1 MQRALPRL
9 YKVLIMSLISIGLS
23 GINASSA
30 AINTIGNNTANV
42 DTAGYSRQQVLTT
55 ASAQI
60 ALGQGVGYLGTG
72 TTLSDVRRIY
82 NSYLDTQLQSSTA
95 LSADAVAYSGQAGKT
110 DTLLSDNASGV
121 AVQLGDFFSKMQGIA
136 TNATQA
142 SDRSS
147 FLTQAGALSARFNSV
162 ASQLSSQNDNVNA
175 QLTTFT
181 KQVNELT
188 NTVAGLNKQITQAS
202 VGNSTPNTLL
212 DSRSEA
218 VRQLNELV
226 GVKVVENNGNYD
238 LYTGTG
244 QSLVS
249 GGTSYKMSASPSPS
263 DPLQFNVQVAYGQTQ
278 TDVTSVI
285 TGGSI
290 GGLLRYR
297 SEVLVPATN
306 ELGRTA
312 MVLSD
317 QVNSQL
323 NQGIDS
329 KGNFGSNLYSSIN
342 SADAITQRSIG
353 KTANSLGSGNLNV
366 TIGDT
371 SKLTADDYEV
381 TFSDTSNFTVR
392 RLPNGESVGAGAL
405 SDNPPKQFDGFS
417 VSLNGNTLA
426 AGDSF
431 KVIPTRTG
439 ASGISVVM
447 TDAKDIAAAAPLTAT
462 AGASNAGTGSFTQ
475 PVLNTKSDIYSSTR
489 TADLRNALKDS
500 TPMKLVMGAVSST
513 GVQSYSLINASGG
526 AVLDQNGNA
535 VGGSII
541 QGQTNTL
548 KLNVGYTDTT
558 TTPGSKT
565 AFQLEMT
572 ISGSPVVNDTFSVG
586 ITGSGSSDNRN
597 ALAVV
602 GLQTAKTVGVANGGA
617 GTSLSGSYADL
628 VSVVGTLASQGKNDV
643 TATAAVVGQAKASRD
658 SVSGVS
664 LDEEASN
671 LIKYQQY
678 YTASSQIIKAA
689 QTIFSTLI
697 NSL

>member
-1 MQRALPRL
+1 
-9 YKVLIMSLISIGLS
+9 MSLISIGLS

-60 ALGQGVGYLGTG
+60 ALGQGVGYIGTG

-82 NSYLDTQLQSSTA
+82 NGYLDTQLQSSTA
-95 LSADAVAYSGQAGKT
+95 LSADAVAYSGQASKT
-110 DTLLSDNASGV
+110 DTLLSDSATGIS
-121 AVQLGDFFSKMQGIA
+121 VQLADFFTKMQGIA
-136 TNATQA
+136 TSATQSA
-142 SDRSS
+142 ERSS

-162 ASQLSSQNDNVNA
+162 SSQLSTQNDNVNT
-175 QLTTFT
+175 QLDTFT

-188 NTVAGLNKQITQAS
+188 TTLASLNKQITQAS
-202 VGNSTPNTLL
+202 AGNATPNTLL

-218 VRQLNELV
+218 VLKLNELV
-226 GVKVVENNGNYD
+226 GVKVVENNGNFD
-238 LYTGTG
+238 IYTGTG

-263 DPLQFNVQVAYGQTQ
+263 DPLQYNVQVAYGQTQ
-278 TDVTSVI
+278 TDVTSVL

-297 SEVLVPATN
+297 NEVLVPATN

-317 QVNSQL
+317 QVNSQM

-353 KTANSLGSGNLNV
+353 KTTNSVGSGNLNV

-371 SKLTADDYEV
+371 SKLTANDYEV
-381 TFSDTSNFTVR
+381 TFSDSSNFSVR
-392 RLPNGESVGAGAL
+392 RLPNGESVGAGSLA
-405 SDNPPKQFDGFS
+405 DNPPKQFEGFS

-439 ASGISVVM
+439 AAGISVAL

-462 AGASNAGTGSFTQ
+462 AGSSNSGTGGFTQ
-475 PVLNTKSDIYSSTR
+475 PVLNTKSDIYDSTQ
-489 TADLRNALKDS
+489 TADLRNALKSS
-500 TPMKLVMGAVSST
+500 TPMKLVMGAANSS
-513 GVQSYSLINASGG
+513 GVQSYTLINASGG

-541 QGQTNTL
+541 QGQANTV

-558 TTPGSKT
+558 TTPSSKT
-565 AFQLEMT
+565 AFELQMT
-572 ISGSPVVNDTFSVG
+572 ISGSPVANDTFSIG
-586 ITGSGSSDNRN
+586 MTGGGSSDNRN
-597 ALAVV
+597 ALAVA
-602 GLQTAKTVGVANGGA
+602 GLQTAKTVGVINGGV
-617 GTSLSGSYADL
+617 GTSLSGAYAST
-628 VSVVGTLASQGKNDV
+628 VSVVGTLASQSKNDV
-643 TATAAVVGQAKASRD
+643 TATAAVVSQAKSSRD

>member
-1 MQRALPRL
+1 
-9 YKVLIMSLISIGLS
+9 MSLISIGLS

-60 ALGQGVGYLGTG
+60 ALGQGTGYIGTG

-82 NSYLDTQLQSSTA
+82 NSYLDTQLQTTTA
-95 LSADAVAYSGQAGKT
+95 LSADAVAYSGQASKT
-110 DTLLSDNASGV
+110 DTLLSDSATGI
-121 AVQLGDFFSKMQGIA
+121 ATQLSDFFTKMQGIA
-136 TNATQA
+136 TNATQS

-147 FLTQAGALSARFNSV
+147 FLTQANALSARFNSI

-175 QLTTFT
+175 QLANFTT
-181 KQVNELT
+181 QVNELT
-188 NTVAGLNKQITQAS
+188 NTVASLNKQITQAS
-202 VGNSTPNTLL
+202 AGNGTPNTLL

-226 GVKVVENNGNYD
+226 GVKVSENNGNYD
-238 LYTGTG
+238 VYTGTG
-244 QSLVS
+244 QALVS
-249 GGTSYKMSASPSPS
+249 GSTAYKMSTAPSAA
-263 DPLQFNVQVAYGQTQ
+263 DPLQYNVQIAYGQTQ
-278 TDVTSVI
+278 TDVSSVV

-297 SEVLVPATN
+297 SDVLVPAAN

-317 QVNSQL
+317 QVNSQMS
-323 NQGIDS
+323 QGIDS

-342 SADAITQRSIG
+342 GADAITQRSIG
-353 KTANSLGSGNLNV
+353 KTTNSTGSGNLDV

-381 TFSDTSNFTVR
+381 TFNDASNFTVR
-392 RLPNGESVGAGAL
+392 RLPNGESVGTGSLA
-405 SDNPPKQFDGFS
+405 DNPPKQFEGFS

-426 AGDSF
+426 AGDIF
-431 KVIPTRTG
+431 KVTPTRNG
-439 ASGISVVM
+439 ASGISVVL

-462 AGASNAGTGSFTQ
+462 AGTSNSGTGGFTQ
-475 PVLNTKSDIYSSTR
+475 PVLNTKSDIYNSTQ
-489 TADLRNALKDS
+489 TADLRNAVKNS
-500 TPMKLVMGAVSST
+500 TPMKVVMGAVSST
-513 GVQSYSLINASGG
+513 GVQSYTLLNASGG

-541 QGQTNTL
+541 QGQSNKL
-548 KLNVGYTDTT
+548 KLSIGYTDTT
-558 TTPGSKT
+558 TTPSSKT
-565 AFQLEMT
+565 AFELEMT
-572 ISGSPVVNDTFSVG
+572 ISGSPVANDTFSIG
-586 ITGSGSSDNRN
+586 MTGAGSSDNRN

-602 GLQTAKTVGVANGGA
+602 GLQTAKTVGATNGSV

>member
-1 MQRALPRL
+1 
-9 YKVLIMSLISIGLS
+9 MSLISIGLS

-60 ALGQGVGYLGTG
+60 ALGQGVGYIGTG

-95 LSADAVAYSGQAGKT
+95 LSADAVAYSGQASKT
-110 DTLLSDNASGV
+110 DTLLSDNATGIS
-121 AVQLGDFFSKMQGIA
+121 VQLADFFTKMQGIA
-136 TNATQA
+136 TSATQSA
-142 SDRSS
+142 ERSS

-162 ASQLSSQNDNVNA
+162 SSQLSTQNDNVNT
-175 QLTTFT
+175 QLNTFT

-188 NTVAGLNKQITQAS
+188 TTLASLNKQITQAS
-202 VGNSTPNTLL
+202 AGNATPNTLL

-226 GVKVVENNGNYD
+226 GVKVVENNGNFD
-238 LYTGTG
+238 IYTGTG

-263 DPLQFNVQVAYGQTQ
+263 DPLQYNVQIAYGQTQ
-278 TDVTSVI
+278 TDVTSVL

-297 SEVLVPATN
+297 NEVLVPATN

-317 QVNSQL
+317 QVNSQM

-342 SADAITQRSIG
+342 SAEAITQRSIG
-353 KTANSLGSGNLNV
+353 KTTNSVGSGNLNV

-371 SKLTADDYEV
+371 SKLTANDYEV
-381 TFSDTSNFTVR
+381 TFSDSSNFTVR
-392 RLPNGESVGAGAL
+392 RLPNGESVGAGSLAAY
-405 SDNPPKQFDGFS
+405 NPPKQFDGFS

-439 ASGISVVM
+439 ASGISVVL

-462 AGASNAGTGSFTQ
+462 AGSSNSGTGGFTQ
-475 PVLNTKSDIYSSTR
+475 PVLNTKSDIYDSTQ

-513 GVQSYSLINASGG
+513 GVQSYTLINASGG

-541 QGQTNTL
+541 QGQANTI

-558 TTPGSKT
+558 TTPSSST

-572 ISGSPVVNDTFSVG
+572 ISGSPVANDTFSIG
-586 ITGSGSSDNRN
+586 MTGGGSSDNRN
-597 ALAVV
+597 
-602 GLQTAKTVGVANGGA
+602 
-617 GTSLSGSYADL
+617 
-628 VSVVGTLASQGKNDV
+628 
-643 TATAAVVGQAKASRD
+643 
-658 SVSGVS
+658 
-664 LDEEASN
+664 
-671 LIKYQQY
+671 
-678 YTASSQIIKAA
+678 
-689 QTIFSTLI
+689 
-697 NSL
+697 

>member
-1 MQRALPRL
+1 
-9 YKVLIMSLISIGLS
+9 MSLISIGLS

-60 ALGQGVGYLGTG
+60 ALGQGVGYIGTG

-95 LSADAVAYSGQAGKT
+95 LSADAVAYSGQASKT
-110 DTLLSDNASGV
+110 DTLLSDNATGIS
-121 AVQLGDFFSKMQGIA
+121 VQLADFFTKMQGIA
-136 TNATQA
+136 TSATQSA
-142 SDRSS
+142 ERSS

-162 ASQLSSQNDNVNA
+162 SSQLSTQNDNVNT
-175 QLTTFT
+175 QLNTFT

-188 NTVAGLNKQITQAS
+188 TTLASLNKQITQAS
-202 VGNSTPNTLL
+202 AGNATPNTLL

-226 GVKVVENNGNYD
+226 GVKVVENNGNFD
-238 LYTGTG
+238 IYTGTG

-263 DPLQFNVQVAYGQTQ
+263 DPLQYNVQVAYGQTQ
-278 TDVTSVI
+278 TDVTSVL

-297 SEVLVPATN
+297 NEVLVPATN

-317 QVNSQL
+317 QVNSQM

-342 SADAITQRSIG
+342 SAEAITQRSIG
-353 KTANSLGSGNLNV
+353 KTTNSVGSGNLNV

-371 SKLTADDYEV
+371 SKLTANDYEV
-381 TFSDTSNFTVR
+381 TFSDSSNFTVR
-392 RLPNGESVGAGAL
+392 RLPNGESVGAGSLA
-405 SDNPPKQFDGFS
+405 DNPPKQFDGFS

-439 ASGISVVM
+439 ASGISVVL

-462 AGASNAGTGSFTQ
+462 AGSSNSGTGGFTQ
-475 PVLNTKSDIYSSTR
+475 PVLNTKSDIYDSTQ

-513 GVQSYSLINASGG
+513 GVQSYTLINASG
-526 AVLDQNGNA
+526 
-535 VGGSII
+535 
-541 QGQTNTL
+541 
-548 KLNVGYTDTT
+548 
-558 TTPGSKT
+558 
-565 AFQLEMT
+565 
-572 ISGSPVVNDTFSVG
+572 
-586 ITGSGSSDNRN
+586 
-597 ALAVV
+597 
-602 GLQTAKTVGVANGGA
+602 
-617 GTSLSGSYADL
+617 
-628 VSVVGTLASQGKNDV
+628 
-643 TATAAVVGQAKASRD
+643 
-658 SVSGVS
+658 
-664 LDEEASN
+664 
-671 LIKYQQY
+671 
-678 YTASSQIIKAA
+678 
-689 QTIFSTLI
+689 
-697 NSL
+697 

>member
-1 MQRALPRL
+1 
-9 YKVLIMSLISIGLS
+9 MSLISIGLS

-60 ALGQGVGYLGTG
+60 ALGQGVGYIGTG

-95 LSADAVAYSGQAGKT
+95 LSADAVAYSGQASKT
-110 DTLLSDNASGV
+110 DTLLSDSATGIS
-121 AVQLGDFFSKMQGIA
+121 VQLADFFTKMQGIA
-136 TNATQA
+136 TSATQSA
-142 SDRSS
+142 ERSS

-162 ASQLSSQNDNVNA
+162 SSQLSTQNDNVNT
-175 QLTTFT
+175 QLNTFT

-188 NTVAGLNKQITQAS
+188 TTLASLNKQITQAS
-202 VGNSTPNTLL
+202 AGNATPNTLL

-226 GVKVVENNGNYD
+226 GVKVVENNGNFD
-238 LYTGTG
+238 IYTGTG

-263 DPLQFNVQVAYGQTQ
+263 DPLQYNVQIAYGQTQ
-278 TDVTSVI
+278 TDVTSVL

-297 SEVLVPATN
+297 NEVLVPATN

-317 QVNSQL
+317 QVNSQM

-353 KTANSLGSGNLNV
+353 KTTNSVGSGNLNV

-371 SKLTADDYEV
+371 SKLTANDYEV
-381 TFSDTSNFTVR
+381 TFSDSSNFSVR
-392 RLPNGESVGAGAL
+392 RLPNGESVGAGSLA
-405 SDNPPKQFDGFS
+405 DNPPKQFDGFS

-439 ASGISVVM
+439 ASGISVVL

-462 AGASNAGTGSFTQ
+462 AGSSNSGTGGFTQ
-475 PVLNTKSDIYSSTR
+475 PVLNTKSDIYDSTQ

-513 GVQSYSLINASGG
+513 GVQSYTLINASGG

-535 VGGSII
+535 VSGSII
-541 QGQTNTL
+541 QGQANTV
-548 KLNVGYTDTT
+548 KLNVGYIDTT
-558 TTPGSKT
+558 TTPSSKT
-565 AFQLEMT
+565 AFELQMT
-572 ISGSPVVNDTFSVG
+572 ISGSPVANDTFSIG
-586 ITGSGSSDNRN
+586 MTGGGSSDNRN

-602 GLQTAKTVGVANGGA
+602 GLQTAKTVGVVNGGV
-617 GTSLSGSYADL
+617 GTSLSGSYADT
-628 VSVVGTLASQGKNDV
+628 VSVVGTLASQSKNDV
-643 TATAAVVGQAKASRD
+643 TATAAVVSQAKSSRD

>member
-1 MQRALPRL
+1 
-9 YKVLIMSLISIGLS
+9 MSLISIGLS

-60 ALGQGVGYLGTG
+60 ALGQGTGYIGTG

-82 NSYLDTQLQSSTA
+82 NSYLDTQLQTTTA
-95 LSADAVAYSGQAGKT
+95 LSADAVAYSGQASKT
-110 DTLLSDNASGV
+110 DTLLSDSATGI
-121 AVQLGDFFSKMQGIA
+121 ATQLSDFFTKMQGIA
-136 TNATQA
+136 TNATQS

-147 FLTQAGALSARFNSV
+147 FLTQANALSARFNSI

-175 QLTTFT
+175 QLANFTT
-181 KQVNELT
+181 QVNELT
-188 NTVAGLNKQITQAS
+188 NTVASLNKQITQAS
-202 VGNSTPNTLL
+202 AGNGTPNTLL

-226 GVKVVENNGNYD
+226 GVKVSENNGNYD
-238 LYTGTG
+238 VYTGTG
-244 QSLVS
+244 QALVS
-249 GGTSYKMSASPSPS
+249 GSTAYKMSTAPSAA
-263 DPLQFNVQVAYGQTQ
+263 DPLQYNVQIAYGQTQ
-278 TDVTSVI
+278 TDVSSVV

-297 SEVLVPATN
+297 SEVLVPAAN

-317 QVNSQL
+317 QVNSQMS
-323 NQGIDS
+323 QGIDS

-353 KTANSLGSGNLNV
+353 KTTNSAGSGNLDV

-381 TFSDTSNFTVR
+381 TFNDASNFTVR
-392 RLPNGESVGAGAL
+392 RLPNGESVGTGSLA
-405 SDNPPKQFDGFS
+405 DNPPKQFEGFS

-426 AGDSF
+426 AGDIF
-431 KVIPTRTG
+431 KVTPTRNG
-439 ASGISVVM
+439 ASGISVVL

-462 AGASNAGTGSFTQ
+462 AGTSNSGTGGFTQ
-475 PVLNTKSDIYSSTR
+475 PVLNTKSDIYNSTQ
-489 TADLRNALKDS
+489 TADLRNAVKNS
-500 TPMKLVMGAVSST
+500 APMKLVMGAVSST
-513 GVQSYSLINASGG
+513 GVQSYTLLNASGG

-541 QGQTNTL
+541 QGQSNKL
-548 KLNVGYTDTT
+548 KLSIGYTDTT
-558 TTPGSKT
+558 TTPSSKT
-565 AFQLEMT
+565 AFELEMT
-572 ISGSPVVNDTFSVG
+572 ISGSPVANDTFSIG
-586 ITGSGSSDNRN
+586 MTGAGSSDNRN

-602 GLQTAKTVGVANGGA
+602 GLQTAKTVGATNGSV

>member
-1 MQRALPRL
+1 
-9 YKVLIMSLISIGLS
+9 MSLISIGLS

-60 ALGQGVGYLGTG
+60 ALGQGVGYIGTG

-82 NSYLDTQLQSSTA
+82 NGYLDTQLQSSTA
-95 LSADAVAYSGQAGKT
+95 LSADAVAYSGQASKT
-110 DTLLSDNASGV
+110 DTLLSDSATGIS
-121 AVQLGDFFSKMQGIA
+121 VQLADFFTKMQGIA
-136 TNATQA
+136 TSATQSA
-142 SDRSS
+142 ERSS

-162 ASQLSSQNDNVNA
+162 SSQLSTQNDNVNT
-175 QLTTFT
+175 QLDTFT

-188 NTVAGLNKQITQAS
+188 TTLASLNKQITQAS
-202 VGNSTPNTLL
+202 AGNATPNTLL

-218 VRQLNELV
+218 VRKLNELV
-226 GVKVVENNGNYD
+226 GVKVVENNGNFD
-238 LYTGTG
+238 IYTGTG

-263 DPLQFNVQVAYGQTQ
+263 DPLQYNVQVAYGQTQ
-278 TDVTSVI
+278 TDVTSVL

-297 SEVLVPATN
+297 NEVLVPATN

-317 QVNSQL
+317 QVNSQM

-353 KTANSLGSGNLNV
+353 KTTNSVGSGNLNV

-371 SKLTADDYEV
+371 SKLTANDYEV
-381 TFSDTSNFTVR
+381 TFSDSSNFSVR
-392 RLPNGESVGAGAL
+392 RLPNGESVGAGSLA
-405 SDNPPKQFDGFS
+405 DNPPKQFEGFS

-439 ASGISVVM
+439 AAGISVAL

-462 AGASNAGTGSFTQ
+462 AGSSNSGTGGFTQ
-475 PVLNTKSDIYSSTR
+475 PVLNTKSDIYDSTQ
-489 TADLRNALKDS
+489 TADLRNALKSS
-500 TPMKLVMGAVSST
+500 TPMKLVMGAANSS
-513 GVQSYSLINASGG
+513 GVQSYTLINASGG

-541 QGQTNTL
+541 QGQANTV
-548 KLNVGYTDTT
+548 KLNVGYTVTT
-558 TTPGSKT
+558 TTPSSKT
-565 AFQLEMT
+565 AFELQMT
-572 ISGSPVVNDTFSVG
+572 ISGSPVANDTFSIG
-586 ITGSGSSDNRN
+586 MTGGGSSDNRN
-597 ALAVV
+597 ALAVA
-602 GLQTAKTVGVANGGA
+602 GLQTAKTVGVINGGV
-617 GTSLSGSYADL
+617 GTSLSGAYAST
-628 VSVVGTLASQGKNDV
+628 VSVVGTLASQSKNDV
-643 TATAAVVGQAKASRD
+643 TATAAVVSQAKSSRD

>member
-1 MQRALPRL
+1 
-9 YKVLIMSLISIGLS
+9 MSLISIGLS

-263 DPLQFNVQVAYGQTQ
+263 DPLQFNVQVAY
-278 TDVTSVI
+278 
-285 TGGSI
+285 
-290 GGLLRYR
+290 R
-297 SEVLVPATN
+297 SDPDRRD
-306 ELGRTA
+306 LGHHWRLDWRSA
-312 MVLSD
+312 ALS
-317 QVNSQL
+317 
-323 NQGIDS
+323 
-329 KGNFGSNLYSSIN
+329 
-342 SADAITQRSIG
+342 QRSAG
-353 KTANSLGSGNLNV
+353 AGDQRARPYSDGALGSG
-366 TIGDT
+366 
-371 SKLTADDYEV
+371 
-381 TFSDTSNFTVR
+381 
-392 RLPNGESVGAGAL
+392 
-405 SDNPPKQFDGFS
+405 Q
-417 VSLNGNTLA
+417 
-426 AGDSF
+426 
-431 KVIPTRTG
+431 
-439 ASGISVVM
+439 
-447 TDAKDIAAAAPLTAT
+447 
-462 AGASNAGTGSFTQ
+462 Q
-475 PVLNTKSDIYSSTR
+475 PVE
-489 TADLRNALKDS
+489 
-500 TPMKLVMGAVSST
+500 P
-513 GVQSYSLINASGG
+513 
-526 AVLDQNGNA
+526 
-535 VGGSII
+535 
-541 QGQTNTL
+541 
-548 KLNVGYTDTT
+548 GY
-558 TTPGSKT
+558 
-565 AFQLEMT
+565 
-572 ISGSPVVNDTFSVG
+572 
-586 ITGSGSSDNRN
+586 
-597 ALAVV
+597 
-602 GLQTAKTVGVANGGA
+602 
-617 GTSLSGSYADL
+617 
-628 VSVVGTLASQGKNDV
+628 
-643 TATAAVVGQAKASRD
+643 
-658 SVSGVS
+658 
-664 LDEEASN
+664 
-671 LIKYQQY
+671 
-678 YTASSQIIKAA
+678 
-689 QTIFSTLI
+689 
-697 NSL
+697 

>member
-1 MQRALPRL
+1 
-9 YKVLIMSLISIGLS
+9 MSLISIGLS

-60 ALGQGVGYLGTG
+60 ALGQGTGYIGTG

-82 NSYLDTQLQSSTA
+82 NSYLDTQLQTTTA
-95 LSADAVAYSGQAGKT
+95 LSADAVAYSGQASKT
-110 DTLLSDNASGV
+110 DTLLSDSATGI
-121 AVQLGDFFSKMQGIA
+121 ATQLSDFFTKMQGIA
-136 TNATQA
+136 TNATQS

-147 FLTQAGALSARFNSV
+147 FLTQANALSARFNSI

-175 QLTTFT
+175 QLANFTT
-181 KQVNELT
+181 QVNELT
-188 NTVAGLNKQITQAS
+188 NTVASLNKQITQAS
-202 VGNSTPNTLL
+202 AGNGTPNTLL

-226 GVKVVENNGNYD
+226 GVKVSENNGNYD
-238 LYTGTG
+238 VYTGTG
-244 QSLVS
+244 QALVS
-249 GGTSYKMSASPSPS
+249 GSTAYKMSTAPSAA
-263 DPLQFNVQVAYGQTQ
+263 DPLQYNVQIAYGQTQ
-278 TDVTSVI
+278 TDVSSVV

-297 SEVLVPATN
+297 SDVLVPAAN

-317 QVNSQL
+317 QVNSQMS
-323 NQGIDS
+323 QGIDS

-353 KTANSLGSGNLNV
+353 KTTNSAGSGNLDV

-381 TFSDTSNFTVR
+381 TFNDASNFTVR
-392 RLPNGESVGAGAL
+392 RLPNGESVGTGSLA
-405 SDNPPKQFDGFS
+405 DNPPKQFEGFS

-426 AGDSF
+426 AGDIF
-431 KVIPTRTG
+431 KVTPTRNG
-439 ASGISVVM
+439 ASGISVVL

-462 AGASNAGTGSFTQ
+462 AGTSNSGTGGFTQ
-475 PVLNTKSDIYSSTR
+475 PVLNTKSDIYNSTQ
-489 TADLRNALKDS
+489 TADLRNAVKNS
-500 TPMKLVMGAVSST
+500 APMKLVMGAVSST
-513 GVQSYSLINASGG
+513 GVQSYTLLNSSGG

-541 QGQTNTL
+541 QGQSNKL
-548 KLNVGYTDTT
+548 KLSIGYTDTT
-558 TTPGSKT
+558 TTPSSKT
-565 AFQLEMT
+565 AFELEMT
-572 ISGSPVVNDTFSVG
+572 ISGSPVANDTFSIG
-586 ITGSGSSDNRN
+586 MTGAGSSDNRN

-602 GLQTAKTVGVANGGA
+602 GLQTAKTVGATNGSV

>member
-1 MQRALPRL
+1 
-9 YKVLIMSLISIGLS
+9 MSLISIGLS

-60 ALGQGVGYLGTG
+60 ALGQGVGYIGTG

-82 NSYLDTQLQSSTA
+82 NGYLDTQLQSSTA
-95 LSADAVAYSGQAGKT
+95 LSADAVAYSGQASKT
-110 DTLLSDNASGV
+110 DTLLSDSATGIS
-121 AVQLGDFFSKMQGIA
+121 VQLADFFTKMQGIA
-136 TNATQA
+136 TSATQSA
-142 SDRSS
+142 ERSS

-162 ASQLSSQNDNVNA
+162 SSQLSTQNDNVNT
-175 QLTTFT
+175 QLDTFT

-188 NTVAGLNKQITQAS
+188 TTLASLNKQITQAS
-202 VGNSTPNTLL
+202 AGNATPNTLL

-218 VRQLNELV
+218 VRKLNELV
-226 GVKVVENNGNYD
+226 GVKVVENNGNFD
-238 LYTGTG
+238 IYTGTG

-263 DPLQFNVQVAYGQTQ
+263 DPLQYNVQVAYGQTQ
-278 TDVTSVI
+278 TDVTSVL

-297 SEVLVPATN
+297 NEVLVPATN

-317 QVNSQL
+317 QVNSQM

-353 KTANSLGSGNLNV
+353 KTTNSVGSGNLNV

-371 SKLTADDYEV
+371 SKLTANDYEV
-381 TFSDTSNFTVR
+381 TFSDSSNFSVR
-392 RLPNGESVGAGAL
+392 RLPNGESVGAGSLA
-405 SDNPPKQFDGFS
+405 DNPPKQFEGFS
-417 VSLNGNTLA
+417 VSLNGNTLT

-439 ASGISVVM
+439 AAGISVAL

-462 AGASNAGTGSFTQ
+462 AGSSNSGTGGFTQ
-475 PVLNTKSDIYSSTR
+475 PVLNTKSNIYDSTQ
-489 TADLRNALKDS
+489 TADLRNALKSS
-500 TPMKLVMGAVSST
+500 TPMKLVMGAANSS
-513 GVQSYSLINASGG
+513 GVQSYTLINASGG

-541 QGQTNTL
+541 QGQANTV

-558 TTPGSKT
+558 TTPSSKT
-565 AFQLEMT
+565 AFELQMT
-572 ISGSPVVNDTFSVG
+572 ISGSPVANDTFSIG
-586 ITGSGSSDNRN
+586 MTGGGSSDNRN
-597 ALAVV
+597 ALAVA
-602 GLQTAKTVGVANGGA
+602 GLQTAKTVGVINGGV
-617 GTSLSGSYADL
+617 GTSLSGSYAST
-628 VSVVGTLASQGKNDV
+628 VSVVGTLASQSKNDV
-643 TATAAVVGQAKASRD
+643 TATAAVVSQAKSSRD